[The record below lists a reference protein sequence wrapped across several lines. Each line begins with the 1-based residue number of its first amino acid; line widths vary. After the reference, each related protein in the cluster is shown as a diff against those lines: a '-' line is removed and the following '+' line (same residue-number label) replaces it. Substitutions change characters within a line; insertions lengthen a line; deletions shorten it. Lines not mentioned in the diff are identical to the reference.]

1 MFRMI
6 GAMVVYGFALY
17 GVVQSADWLSDLMDR
32 KAKPAPDRE
41 DVGDRVR
48 EELYKRG
55 DAPDPA

>member
-32 KAKPAPDRE
+32 KAKAEPAGE
-41 DVGDRVR
+41 DVADRVR
-48 EELYKRG
+48 EELHKRG
-55 DAPDPA
+55 DAPDPT